1 MKEKKR
7 FKELLIMVDTCQA
20 ATLFTDLSL
29 PGVLTIGC
37 SGQGEESYSHHFD
50 YDLDVAV
57 VDRFTFYTLAFFE
70 RINFYV
76 NDSLS
81 SLFLFL

>member
-1 MKEKKR
+1 
-7 FKELLIMVDTCQA
+7 MVDTCQA

-29 PGVLTIGC
+29 PGVLTIGR
-37 SGQGEESYSHHFD
+37 SVQGEESYSHHFD

>member
-37 SGQGEESYSHHFD
+37 SVQGEESYSYHFD
-50 YDLDVAV
+50 YDLGVAV
-57 VDRFTFYTLAFFE
+57 VDRFTF
-70 RINFYV
+70 
-76 NDSLS
+76 
-81 SLFLFL
+81 